1 MLLAGRS
8 LSPLLSFLFPA
19 GTHSLTHSHKA
30 GADIHVHTP
39 LACIHLPAKYPF
51 DVTKTTILCK
61 RFINRPQC
69 ESFCLPVCVS
79 LYRPFLSV
87 SLSLSALLGSLRPL
101 LHRGVERAPNSCTS
115 TPPDIPVQSKDI
127 CLLQL
132 NTRNGKE
139 THSLS
144 LTHNTPR

>member
-79 LYRPFLSV
+79 LYRPFLSSARLAAASASPRRGASSQFLHLDSARHSSPV
-87 SLSLSALLGSLRPL
+87 KRHLLAPIEYTKWERNSLSLSHTQYPAII
-101 LHRGVERAPNSCTS
+101 CT
-115 TPPDIPVQSKDI
+115 
-127 CLLQL
+127 
-132 NTRNGKE
+132 
-139 THSLS
+139 
-144 LTHNTPR
+144 